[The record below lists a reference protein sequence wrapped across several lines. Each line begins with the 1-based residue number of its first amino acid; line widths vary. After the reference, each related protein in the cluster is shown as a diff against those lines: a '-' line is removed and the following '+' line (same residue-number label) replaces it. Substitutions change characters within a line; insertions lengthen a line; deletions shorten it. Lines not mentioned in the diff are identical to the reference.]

1 VLPVLLLS
9 VALVAQDASPSQE
22 SAPPQPQTQ
31 SQSQVGA
38 VGVDAYRGNYEGPKS
53 EQEARY
59 DSSIW
64 SAYASKESEMGGLE
78 GSWVVTDATGRKLV
92 GLELRNDHRLS
103 GQLEGAWRALQAGF
117 GLNTSGF
124 ISNVSLTG
132 RDLEINY
139 GPGRR
144 SPNIL
149 QLHRDSGGAWR
160 GNLLDVQGQKT
171 PIVMTKA
178 TAG

>member
-1 VLPVLLLS
+1 MLPVLILSAALL
-9 VALVAQDASPSQE
+9 AQDASP
-22 SAPPQPQTQ
+22 PQTNAQ
-31 SQSQVGA
+31 PAA

-53 EQEARY
+53 DQEARY

-64 SAYASKESEMGGLE
+64 SAYASKENAMGGLE
-78 GSWVVTDATGRKLV
+78 GSWIVADSAGHKLV
-92 GLELRNDHRLS
+92 GLELRNDQRLS
-103 GQLEGAWRALQAGF
+103 GQLEGAWRSLQMGF
-117 GLNTSGF
+117 GLNRSGF

-139 GPGRR
+139 APGRQR

-149 QLHRDSGGAWR
+149 QLHRDGSGWR
-160 GNLLDVQGQKT
+160 GNMLDVKGQKT

-178 TAG
+178 TTG

>member
-1 VLPVLLLS
+1 MLPALILTAALL
-9 VALVAQDASPSQE
+9 AQDASAAQDA
-22 SAPPQPQTQ
+22 APPQSQPQ
-31 SQSQVGA
+31 SQSGG

-64 SAYASKESEMGGLE
+64 SAYANKESEMGSLE
-78 GSWVVTDATGRKLV
+78 GSWVVTDGDGHKLV
-92 GLELRNDHRLS
+92 GLELRTDHQLS
-103 GQLEGAWRALQAGF
+103 GQLEGAWRSLQIGF
-117 GLNTSGF
+117 GLNRSGF

-132 RDLEINY
+132 HDLEINY
-139 GPGRR
+139 GPSRQR
-144 SPNIL
+144 SPTIL
-149 QLHRDSGGAWR
+149 QLHRDAAGAWR
-160 GNLLDVQGQKT
+160 GNLLDVKGQKT

>member
-1 VLPVLLLS
+1 VLPALILS
-9 VALVAQDASPSQE
+9 AALFAQDASAAQDAAPS
-22 SAPPQPQTQ
+22 Q
-31 SQSQVGA
+31 SQSGG

-64 SAYASKESEMGGLE
+64 SAYANKESEMGALE
-78 GSWVVTDATGRKLV
+78 GSWVVADTDGHRLV
-92 GLELRNDHRLS
+92 GLELRNDQKLS
-103 GQLEGAWRALQAGF
+103 GQLEGAWRSLQMGF
-117 GLNTSGF
+117 GLNRSGF

-139 GPGRR
+139 APGRQR

-149 QLHRDSGGAWR
+149 QLHRDASGAWR
-160 GNLLDVQGQKT
+160 GNLLDVKGQKT

>member
-1 VLPVLLLS
+1 MLPVLLLS
-9 VALVAQDASPSQE
+9 AALLAQDVPAPQGAAQPQSPSQ
-22 SAPPQPQTQ
+22 T
-31 SQSQVGA
+31 GA

-64 SAYASKESEMGGLE
+64 SAYANKESEMGALE
-78 GSWVVTDATGRKLV
+78 GSWVVTDQTGRKLV
-92 GLELRNDHRLS
+92 GLELRNDQKLS

-139 GPGRR
+139 GPSRQR

-149 QLHRDSGGAWR
+149 QLHRDTNGAWR
-160 GNLLDVQGQKT
+160 GNLLDVKGQKT

>member
-1 VLPVLLLS
+1 MSTALL
-9 VALVAQDASPSQE
+9 VQDAS
-22 SAPPQPQTQ
+22 Q
-31 SQSQVGA
+31 SPDAAGSRPAA

-64 SAYASKESEMGGLE
+64 SAYANKESEMGGLE
-78 GSWVVTDATGRKLV
+78 GSWVVSDGDGHKLV
-92 GLELRNDHRLS
+92 GLELRSDHQIS
-103 GQLEGAWRALQAGF
+103 GQLEGAWRAMQAGY

-124 ISNVSLTG
+124 ISNLSLTG

-139 GPGRR
+139 MPGRQR

-149 QLHRDSGGAWR
+149 QVHRDASGAWR
-160 GNLLDVQGQKT
+160 GNLLNVQGEKT